1 MNEKEILN
9 TIKKFVEGDLDI
21 MSFEKICKENADFR
35 NYVKD
40 YKNYFLKQN
49 NYNLLDFLDKTSWK
63 NADIQLEIQI
73 IFHNFLTK
81 NNIDHC
87 YSDYYYNNSQKN
99 VIELPSWLCD
109 NAITYAE
116 ENIVEKAPENLN
128 KTQRKKWIK
137 EQIKKTF
144 PYQKRPPSWVQGT
157 EGWPQDKNGKFL
169 TFMRQFDDGEMTVYL
184 FINEDTNEIV
194 TIQEYF

>member
-9 TIKKFVEGDLDI
+9 TIKQFVEGYLDI
-21 MSFEKICKENADFR
+21 KNFEKICKENVDFR

-40 YKNYFLKQN
+40 YKCGILSRYNDSMLNLIDNINWKSLLKQSTVFLIFTF
-49 NYNLLDFLDKTSWK
+49 LLMDNKIKF
-63 NADIQLEIQI
+63 NATTLYDD
-73 IFHNFLTK
+73 NA
-81 NNIDHC
+81 
-87 YSDYYYNNSQKN
+87 QKEADL
-99 VIELPSWLCD
+99 IPSWLCD

-137 EQIKKTF
+137 DQIKITF

-157 EGWPQDKNGKFL
+157 EGWPQDKNSKFL